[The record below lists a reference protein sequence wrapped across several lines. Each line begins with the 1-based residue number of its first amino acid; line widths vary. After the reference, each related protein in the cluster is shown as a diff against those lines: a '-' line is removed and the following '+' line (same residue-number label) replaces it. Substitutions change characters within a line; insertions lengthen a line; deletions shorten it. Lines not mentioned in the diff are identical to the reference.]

1 MAAFRGGDSRIEVD
15 LNDVRTA
22 LARVAPEVEKELR
35 SVVKKQV
42 TSARNEVRA
51 FAPVATGKLEG
62 AISGRTQ
69 FTKTRT
75 QAFVTV
81 KGIPATYAWIVEHG
95 VKGSF
100 EGRKYIA
107 RAGDRTKP
115 RFTQAVNDAVGDAL
129 KQTGLK

>member
-22 LARVAPEVEKELR
+22 VARVAPEVEKELR
-35 SVVKKQV
+35 GVVKKQV
-42 TSARNEVRA
+42 TSARKEVRA
-51 FAPVATGKLEG
+51 FAPVATGKLAG

-95 VKGSF
+95 VNGSF
-100 EGRKYIA
+100 GGRKYIA
-107 RAGDRTKP
+107 RANERAKP
-115 RFTQAVNDAVGDAL
+115 RFTKAVNDAVGDAL